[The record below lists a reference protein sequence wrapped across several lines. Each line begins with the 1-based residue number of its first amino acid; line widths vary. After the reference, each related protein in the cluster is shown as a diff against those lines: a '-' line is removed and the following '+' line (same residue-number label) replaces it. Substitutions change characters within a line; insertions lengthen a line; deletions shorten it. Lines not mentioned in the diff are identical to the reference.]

1 MGTSNWQ
8 NLSYCVEL
16 IRQAAPSSVLD
27 IGVGFGRWGM
37 LCREF
42 LDVWQGRVFREQWQT
57 RIEGVEV
64 FPKNVDDYHPYFYN
78 HIYIGDAYELMMKRQ
93 LGAYDLIIVGDV
105 LEHFEKERGI
115 WLLEA
120 CLKQCRSLLLNVP
133 IGPDWPQGAEYG
145 NEYETHRSVWTE
157 KELDRYPT
165 ASKRMFEDYIQRDF
179 ATYLFQGAQLHG

>member
-8 NLSYCVEL
+8 NLSYCVAL

-27 IGVGFGRWGM
+27 IGIGFGRWGM

-78 HIYIGDAYELMMKRQ
+78 HIYWG
-93 LGAYDLIIVGDV
+93 
-105 LEHFEKERGI
+105 
-115 WLLEA
+115 
-120 CLKQCRSLLLNVP
+120 CL
-133 IGPDWPQGAEYG
+133 
-145 NEYETHRSVWTE
+145 
-157 KELDRYPT
+157 
-165 ASKRMFEDYIQRDF
+165 
-179 ATYLFQGAQLHG
+179 